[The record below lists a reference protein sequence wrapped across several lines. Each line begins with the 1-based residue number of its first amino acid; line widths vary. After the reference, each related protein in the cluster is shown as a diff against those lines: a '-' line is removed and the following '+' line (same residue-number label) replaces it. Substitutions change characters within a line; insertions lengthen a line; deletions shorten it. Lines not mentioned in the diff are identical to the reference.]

1 MALRLVDFL
10 NRAQKALVTKEK
22 IGKLDFT
29 KIKSLC
35 LLKAIV
41 SENVCL
47 FDKELVAKKI

>member
-29 KIKSLC
+29 KIK
-35 LLKAIV
+35 
-41 SENVCL
+41 EPL
-47 FDKELVAKKI
+47 FIESHC